1 MTSILDGVLIEYEN
15 IARAP
20 TMADLEAQARDLKVS
35 LSQLV
40 AEERTKR
47 YKAVDRLGVVF
58 LIQNPAVWETDPVR
72 KAKIMPMPIRQGKIQ
87 DLASGFTTSN
97 SGKLKAAFFGK
108 KTYERDNY

>member
-1 MTSILDGVLIEYEN
+1 MTSVLNGILLEYES
-15 IARAP
+15 IAHAP

-35 LSQLV
+35 VTQLV

-47 YKAVDRLGVVF
+47 YKAVDRMGVVF
-58 LIQNPAVWETDPVR
+58 LIQNPAVWETEPVR
-72 KAKIMPMPIRQGKIQ
+72 KAKIMPMPIRQGKLQ

-108 KTYERDNY
+108 QTYERDSY